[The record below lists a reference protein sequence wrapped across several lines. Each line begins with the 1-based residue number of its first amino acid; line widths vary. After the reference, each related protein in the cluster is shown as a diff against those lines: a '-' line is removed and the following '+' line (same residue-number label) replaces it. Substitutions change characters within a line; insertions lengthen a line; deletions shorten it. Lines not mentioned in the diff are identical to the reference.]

1 MTKEEQEK
9 HVIEIVQEYLES
21 RQIRFNLPWREM
33 IATFPMYPGSIKTA
47 IELDDPKRWL
57 SVTTSSDLY
66 LNGKIKDGIKRA
78 ALFCV
83 GEEHPKKEIIKLV
96 MDADKKVDKQD
107 VFEALD
113 LLFHVEK
120 EEETIQ

>member
-1 MTKEEQEK
+1 MTKEDHEK

-96 MDADKKVDKQD
+96 MDDDKKVDKQD
-107 VFEALD
+107 VFDALD

-120 EEETIQ
+120 DEVMH

>member
-1 MTKEEQEK
+1 MTKEDHEK

-33 IATFPMYPGSIKTA
+33 IATFPMYPASIKAA
-47 IELDDPKRWL
+47 IELEDPKRLL

-96 MDADKKVDKQD
+96 MDDDKKVDKQD
-107 VFEALD
+107 VFDALD